1 LADFAPDL
9 QMEEIATMAL
19 VVVVAVDVDSP
30 DRAGWK
36 VIEADLKK

>member
-1 LADFAPDL
+1 MEEIAPDL
-9 QMEEIATMAL
+9 EEIATMAL